1 MRWER
6 NVEPRPAL
14 LVLPP
19 AAASLDEA
27 HGAIELWEYYSH
39 KTLDPPQRL
48 AVEVMMA
55 ESSSGRWAA
64 RTTGR
69 EMPRQNGKGDE
80 VEVVELWGLTQRGEA
95 ILHTAHE
102 LFTVAGAHQRMVA
115 LLSHRDFSGKRKPKI
130 LNGLGQQSIAMGDSI
145 VQYRTRTAGGGR
157 GLDDISRL
165 FVDEAQHAR
174 PEQLASATPTL
185 LANPNPQM
193 NFAGT
198 GGIAGVSAWWWDMR
212 RRALGSTPGDFGY
225 VGHTCEHVYLD
236 DEGRIV
242 QEPVDPFDRSKWPGA
257 NPALVYGRTDVEFL
271 EEQLQILGPALFAR
285 EHLGVWDPPPVDD
298 ADNVWQV
305 IAADEWT
312 ARLDATAQPGAK
324 VAWSIDVS
332 PDGKSAAIGLSDG
345 SYVEVADYPARY
357 GVGCSSTQRAT
368 PTPRVQRGRVG
379 RHGTGRDAAVG
390 ARRFWGAVP
399 EGDAARTRASVRRVP
414 DIGHRLGPRAS
425 GSTAVDRSGEAG
437 GTPLRGR
444 RVAVDPLEI
453 DGRHLPAG
461 CGDDRQMGC
470 QSGSQIPSGRGDDS
484 RRRQLTATT
493 FDESPC
499 RRNRSARS
507 ARC

>member
-1 MRWER
+1 MKWER

-27 HGAIELWEYYSH
+27 HGAIELWEYYSG

-102 LFTVAGAHQRMVA
+102 LFTVAGAHQRMVS

-198 GGIAGVSAWWWDMR
+198 GGIAGVSAWWWQMR
-212 RRALGSTPGDFGY
+212 LRALGSHPGDFGY

-236 DEGRIV
+236 ADGQVV
-242 QEPVDPFDRSKWPGA
+242 QEPVDPTDRSKWPDA
-257 NPALVYGRTDVEFL
+257 NPALVYGRTDIEFL

-285 EHLGVWDPPPVDD
+285 EHLGVWDPPPADD
-298 ADNVWQV
+298 TPQAWQV
-305 IAADEWT
+305 VT
-312 ARLDATAQPGAK
+312 AEQWQSRLDPEGRPGGR
-324 VAWSIDVS
+324 VAWAADVS
-332 PDGKSAAIGLSDG
+332 PDGRSAAIGISDG
-345 SYVEVADYPARY
+345 SYVEVVDHRDGTAWVPGRL
-357 GVGCSSTQRAT
+357 RALKD
-368 PTPRVQRGRVG
+368 
-379 RHGTGRDAAVG
+379 RHGFDEIALDATGPAGLLLSELDELNIPYRKVTLHEHAQACGEFLSSITDTDADLSHRGQLALTEAVKT
-390 ARRFWGAVP
+390 ADRRHVVDVWLWTRSKST
-399 EGDAARTRASVRRVP
+399 GD
-414 DIGHRLGPRAS
+414 IC
-425 GSTAVDRSGEAG
+425 
-437 GTPLRGR
+437 PL
-444 RVAVDPLEI
+444 VAVTL
-453 DGRHLPAG
+453 AKWAA
-461 CGDDRQMGC
+461 
-470 QSGSQIPSGRGDDS
+470 SQLLVNVADS
-484 RRRQLTATT
+484 VW
-493 FDESPC
+493 
-499 RRNRSARS
+499 
-507 ARC
+507 